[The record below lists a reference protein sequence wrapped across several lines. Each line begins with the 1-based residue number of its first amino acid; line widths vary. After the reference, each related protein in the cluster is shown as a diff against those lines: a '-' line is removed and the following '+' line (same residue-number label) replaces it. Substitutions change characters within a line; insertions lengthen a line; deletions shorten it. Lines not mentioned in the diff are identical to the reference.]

1 MGMQLKW
8 QSARFACER
17 HGVRSPASP
26 SVCKLNKILCSF
38 FRSISAHFQTSLF
51 SASFSLFIF
60 ISLEEDVTKLKF
72 FITLPP
78 QTHQRMIQIFNL
90 FEYNVNFQT
99 PKLSASDTILFI
111 FVVVSTFKQQ
121 HTQYMV
127 LYQIYSSSAW
137 FN

>member
-1 MGMQLKW
+1 MFIIKLIFDNKIDKW
-8 QSARFACER
+8 GCSSNGRALALHARGTGFDPP
-17 HGVRSPASP
+17 HLHL
-26 SVCKLNKILCSF
+26 CKLNKILCSF

-90 FEYNVNFQT
+90 FEYNV
-99 PKLSASDTILFI
+99 KLLDTK
-111 FVVVSTFKQQ
+111 VVGK
-121 HTQYMV
+121 
-127 LYQIYSSSAW
+127 
-137 FN
+137 